1 MKKRN
6 QNKFKQYE
14 TIKFIAENGIH
25 PAKAFGKLQKI
36 KHK

>member
-6 QNKFKQYE
+6 QGKLKHYE

-25 PAKAFGKLQKI
+25 PAKAFEKLQKI